1 MRIKSYFADSVQEAI
16 DKARMELGPDTM
28 LISSRQTDRELKDLG
43 SYEVVF
49 GVAQETAQTFSISS
63 EAKSTRSQSSVPN
76 SEIVLRE
83 LAELRQEIESFRQS
97 VTRSSMARGNQS
109 LAPELSNTFDRLTT
123 AGFSADLAQQLT
135 ESVALRA
142 RPHTDQ
148 SHRMIRDHR
157 DLFARDLL
165 DAVLDEEI
173 RSRFEVAPSLGADDQ
188 SSVALMFVGPPG
200 AGKTSSLVKL
210 GLQYGLK
217 KRRPLHLVSLDTLR
231 IGGWDQL
238 SAYARISG
246 VDFRPLQD
254 CSQLDSA
261 LNSKGLTLID
271 TPGFAKAEEQEAE
284 LLARAARD
292 LPVEIHL
299 VMPAHLSLSVAQE
312 TWKRF
317 AKFNPSKLLLT
328 NTDATE
334 GSAPIVEFAI
344 RSGLP
349 LSFLSNGQ
357 QVPEDIEE
365 ASKAELTEHLLPR
378 TRAISVAA

>member
-1 MRIKSYFADSVQEAI
+1 MRIKSYFANSVQEAI

-28 LISSRQTDRELKDLG
+28 LISSKQADRELKDLG

-49 GVAQETAQTFSISS
+49 GVAQQAAETPSIPFGTKSGGSQTS
-63 EAKSTRSQSSVPN
+63 N
-76 SEIVLRE
+76 SDIILRE
-83 LAELRQEIESFRQS
+83 LAELRQQIGSFRQS
-97 VTRSSMARGNQS
+97 MTRSTMARDNQS
-109 LAPELSNTFDRLTT
+109 LAPEFSSIFDRLTS
-123 AGFSADLAQQLT
+123 AGFATDLAQELT
-135 ESVALRA
+135 EAVGLRA
-142 RPHTDQ
+142 RPHAEG

-157 DLFARDLL
+157 DIFARDLL

-173 RSRFEVAPSLGADDQ
+173 RSRFEVAPSLGVAGQ
-188 SSVALMFVGPPG
+188 SSTVVMFVGPPG
-200 AGKTSSLVKL
+200 SGKTSSLVKL

-246 VDFRPLQD
+246 VDFKPLQD
-254 CSQLDSA
+254 FSQLDSV
-261 LNSKGLTLID
+261 LDNEGLTLID
-271 TPGFAKAEEQEAE
+271 TPGFAKAEEQDAE
-284 LLARAARD
+284 ILARAARD
-292 LPVEIHL
+292 LPLEIHL
-299 VMPAHLSLSVAQE
+299 VMPAYVSLPVAQE

-328 NTDATE
+328 HTDATE
-334 GSAPIVEFAI
+334 GPASVIEFAM
-344 RSGLP
+344 RSALP

-365 ASKAELTEHLLPR
+365 ASQTRLTEQLLPR
-378 TRAISVAA
+378 TRAVSVAA